1 MKSKFLVGTGLIM
14 IAAAVFLMICNVRE
28 ERKAGE
34 TAENMVIQ
42 MESLEAEL
50 PERLTSESEELVPEY
65 KKNPEMEMPTVE
77 INGQECIG
85 TLEIPLLGLKFPVIS
100 EWSDEKLKKAP
111 CRYSG
116 SAYLNNLIIAGHNYR
131 THFSGIKHLK
141 LGDEVR
147 FSDTVGN
154 MFLYEVSEI
163 ETIDEHNIGAMET
176 GEWDLTL
183 FTCTKGGRARVAVR
197 CTE

>member
-14 IAAAVFLMICNVRE
+14 IAAAVFLMICNVSE

-34 TAENMVIQ
+34 TAEKMVIQ

-85 TLEIPLLGLKFPVIS
+85 TLEIPSLLFDIIMPVMNGLEATKTIRKIDRADAATIP
-100 EWSDEKLKKAP
+100 
-111 CRYSG
+111 
-116 SAYLNNLIIAGHNYR
+116 IIAMSANAFEKDIRGSIEAGLNA
-131 THFSGIKHLK
+131 HLVK
-141 LGDEVR
+141 PMDGKKMIDIMRR
-147 FSDTVGN
+147 FLASKTRK
-154 MFLYEVSEI
+154 I
-163 ETIDEHNIGAMET
+163 E
-176 GEWDLTL
+176 
-183 FTCTKGGRARVAVR
+183 
-197 CTE
+197 

>member
-85 TLEIPLLGLKFPVIS
+85 TLEIPSLGLKFPVIS
-100 EWSDEKLKKAP
+100 E
-111 CRYSG
+111 
-116 SAYLNNLIIAGHNYR
+116 YR

>member
-34 TAENMVIQ
+34 TAEIMVIQ

-85 TLEIPLLGLKFPVIS
+85 TLEIPSLLFDIIMPVMNGLEATKTIRKIDRADAATIP
-100 EWSDEKLKKAP
+100 
-111 CRYSG
+111 
-116 SAYLNNLIIAGHNYR
+116 IIAMSANAFEKDIRGSIEAGLNAHLVKPMDGKKMTDIMRRFLANK
-131 THFSGIKHLK
+131 TIK
-141 LGDEVR
+141 
-147 FSDTVGN
+147 
-154 MFLYEVSEI
+154 
-163 ETIDEHNIGAMET
+163 
-176 GEWDLTL
+176 
-183 FTCTKGGRARVAVR
+183 
-197 CTE
+197 

>member
-1 MKSKFLVGTGLIM
+1 
-14 IAAAVFLMICNVRE
+14 
-28 ERKAGE
+28 
-34 TAENMVIQ
+34 
-42 MESLEAEL
+42 
-50 PERLTSESEELVPEY
+50 
-65 KKNPEMEMPTVE
+65 MPTVE

-85 TLEIPLLGLKFPVIS
+85 TLEIPSLG
-100 EWSDEKLKKAP
+100 LKKAP

>member
-1 MKSKFLVGTGLIM
+1 
-14 IAAAVFLMICNVRE
+14 
-28 ERKAGE
+28 
-34 TAENMVIQ
+34 

-85 TLEIPLLGLKFPVIS
+85 TLEIPSLGLKFPVIS

-116 SAYLNNLIIAGHNYR
+116 
-131 THFSGIKHLK
+131 
-141 LGDEVR
+141 
-147 FSDTVGN
+147 
-154 MFLYEVSEI
+154 
-163 ETIDEHNIGAMET
+163 
-176 GEWDLTL
+176 
-183 FTCTKGGRARVAVR
+183 
-197 CTE
+197 